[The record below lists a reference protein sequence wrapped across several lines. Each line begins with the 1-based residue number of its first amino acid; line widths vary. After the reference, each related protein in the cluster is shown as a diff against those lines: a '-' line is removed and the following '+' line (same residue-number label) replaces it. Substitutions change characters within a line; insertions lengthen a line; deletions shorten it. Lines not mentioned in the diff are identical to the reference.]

1 MRSKYV
7 SSYGLLIGAGGYKA
21 RPKGQTTTMHIK
33 FWNRQSLSLTCPK
46 WRQLTSIEGVVPG
59 DAGTCA
65 IFRMSTSVIASL
77 LPLYE
82 NQMPVR
88 YPLAHPIILRNIP
101 RSTEERKAICK
112 SDITFI
118 PLFEEGVI
126 RVCFEKG
133 GHDVS

>member
-1 MRSKYV
+1 MKR
-7 SSYGLLIGAGGYKA
+7 
-21 RPKGQTTTMHIK
+21 
-33 FWNRQSLSLTCPK
+33 C
-46 WRQLTSIEGVVPG
+46 SIEGVVPG
-59 DAGTCA
+59 DAGTNLVLMQFFA
-65 IFRMSTSVIASL
+65 ALERRFSTSVTASL

-101 RSTEERKAICK
+101 RSTEERKALCTA
-112 SDITFI
+112 DITFT
-118 PLFEEGVI
+118 PLFEEDVI